1 MKNSIITLIIIVLL
15 TSCAGTAKLSSSE
28 HASER
33 EVQTRIQIQTQI
45 DSVMIYKRDSIYIR
59 EKNDTVFVEKW
70 HTLLKYRDR
79 IRTDTLRVS
88 DTVTINHSVTET
100 VEVEV
105 NKLTGW
111 QVIQIAAGKA
121 FLLALLCAAVFLFTK
136 YKFKKL

>member
-1 MKNSIITLIIIVLL
+1 VKKFIIIFGIFGLL
-15 TSCAGTAKLSSSE
+15 VGCSGTKLSKSD
-28 HASER
+28 HATER

-70 HTLLKYRDR
+70 HTSIKYRDR

-88 DTVTINHSVTET
+88 DTVRITSSVTET

-121 FLLALLCAAVFLFTK
+121 FLLALLVAAAYAFLK
-136 YKFKKL
+136 WKNII